1 MLHRVGEVRLTGA
14 YAYGVMLDPDID
26 VDVVVPAGRE
36 RSAAVALLQALIDQS
51 YWNGYLFY
59 DHREKRSPRPQHAE
73 VPRVY
78 YVGVKAHWWDVD
90 IWVGDAAALP
100 PQDDWVR
107 RGMDER
113 AREIVLGLKQ
123 ARTAGHIRASGLS
136 IYTAVLKHQSRLS
149 NSSLP
154 GRMSDH
160 LPSPRGRPHKRVARA
175 GPMPDLA
182 QVTAAT
188 RPRSSFRTSIT
199 SVRSPA
205 L

>member
-1 MLHRVGEVRLTGA
+1 MASRIEDSGRWYGTAVAVELAVKAHALQEGADDLLEKSGLLHLLHRVGEVRLTGA

-36 RSAAVALLQALIDQS
+36 RSAAVDLLQALIDQS

-73 VPRVY
+73 VPRAY

-136 IYTAVLKHQSRLS
+136 IYTAVIKHQVTTVEQFVAWQ
-149 NSSLP
+149 NE
-154 GRMSDH
+154 
-160 LPSPRGRPHKRVARA
+160 RP
-175 GPMPDLA
+175 
-182 QVTAAT
+182 
-188 RPRSSFRTSIT
+188 
-199 SVRSPA
+199 PA
-205 L
+205 

>member
-1 MLHRVGEVRLTGA
+1 MRPLVRYRRGREVRLTGA

-107 RGMDER
+107 RGEAWTNALQGDCSR
-113 AREIVLGLKQ
+113 AETGPDRWAHSHLRTQHLHRGAQSISHDCRDTVRCLAESATTCLVPGPPSQTSREGGPD
-123 ARTAGHIRASGLS
+123 ARPG
-136 IYTAVLKHQSRLS
+136 
-149 NSSLP
+149 SSY
-154 GRMSDH
+154 H
-160 LPSPRGRPHKRVARA
+160 YHPSA
-175 GPMPDLA
+175 
-182 QVTAAT
+182 
-188 RPRSSFRTSIT
+188 
-199 SVRSPA
+199 
-205 L
+205 